1 MKNIRILVVDD
12 HQIVRQGIRSLLS
25 NYPDFDI
32 VGEAADGAEALGQVQ
47 RLAPDVT
54 LLDIRMP
61 GESGLEVL
69 RQIRQIQPEAKVLM
83 LTSFDDEEYILEALR
98 AGAQGFVLKNV
109 SDEML
114 VRAIHAVCRGEHT
127 FSPQITK
134 QVVRWVTAAPAPPAP
149 LPSEKPVFDPDE
161 QQILHLLV
169 EGASN
174 TTIATQ
180 LYLSHT
186 TLKRKLRRIF
196 AKMEVDTRAQAA
208 AEAVRRGLV

>member
-1 MKNIRILVVDD
+1 MTPIRILVVDD

-25 NYPDFDI
+25 NYPEFDI
-32 VGEAADGAEALGQVQ
+32 VGEAADGTMALSQVQ
-47 RLAPDVT
+47 QLTPDVT
-54 LLDIRMP
+54 LLDIRLP

-69 RQIRQIQPEAKVLM
+69 RRIREIQPEARVLM
-83 LTSFDDEEYILEALR
+83 LTSFEDEEYVIGALR

-114 VRAIHAVCRGEHT
+114 VQAIHSVCRGEHA
-127 FSPQITK
+127 FSPQITE
-134 QVVRWVTAAPAPPAP
+134 QVVRWVTAAPAPSPP
-149 LPSEKPVFDPDE
+149 LEKPAFDGDE

-174 TTIATQ
+174 TAIASQ
-180 LYLSHT
+180 LYLSNT
-186 TLKRKLRRIF
+186 TLKRKLRKLF
-196 AKMEVDTRAQAA
+196 AKMNVQTRAQAA

>member
-1 MKNIRILVVDD
+1 MTQIRILVVDD

-32 VGEAADGAEALGQVQ
+32 VGEAADGAAALGQVQ
-47 RLAPDVT
+47 QLAPDVT

-69 RQIRQIQPEAKVLM
+69 RQIRQAQPEAKVLM
-83 LTSFDDEEYILEALR
+83 LTSFDDEEYVLEALR

-114 VRAIHAVCRGEHT
+114 VRAIHAVCRGEHA
-127 FSPQITK
+127 FSPQITE
-134 QVVRWVTAAPAPPAP
+134 QVVRWVTAAPAPPVPPPKNPA
-149 LPSEKPVFDPDE
+149 FDPDE

-174 TTIATQ
+174 TAIAGQ
-180 LYLSHT
+180 LYLSQT
-186 TLKRKLRRIF
+186 TLKRKLRKIF
-196 AKMEVDTRAQAA
+196 AKMEVDSRAQAA

>member
-1 MKNIRILVVDD
+1 MTQIRILVVDD

-32 VGEAADGAEALGQVQ
+32 VGEAADGAAALGQVQ
-47 RLAPDVT
+47 HLAPDVT
-54 LLDIRMP
+54 LLDIRLP

-69 RQIRQIQPEAKVLM
+69 RRIRQVQPEAKVLM
-83 LTSFDDEEYILEALR
+83 LTSFDDEEYVLEALR

-114 VRAIHAVCRGEHT
+114 VRAIHAVCRGEHA
-127 FSPQITK
+127 FSPQITE
-134 QVVRWVTAAPAPPAP
+134 QVVRWVTAAPASPVPPP
-149 LPSEKPVFDPDE
+149 KNPVFDPDE
-161 QQILHLLV
+161 QQILRLLV
-169 EGASN
+169 AGASN
-174 TTIATQ
+174 TAIANQ
-180 LYLSHT
+180 LYLSNT
-186 TLKRKLRRIF
+186 TLKRKLRKIF

>member
-1 MKNIRILVVDD
+1 MRQIRILVVDD

-32 VGEAADGAEALGQVQ
+32 VGEAADGAAALGQVQ
-47 RLAPDVT
+47 QLAPDVT
-54 LLDIRMP
+54 LLDIRLP

-69 RQIRQIQPEAKVLM
+69 RQIRQAQPEAKVLM
-83 LTSFDDEEYILEALR
+83 LTSFDDEEYVLEALR

-114 VRAIHAVCRGEHT
+114 VRAIHAVCRGEHA
-127 FSPQITK
+127 FSPQITE
-134 QVVRWVTAAPAPPAP
+134 QVVRWVTAAPAPPVP
-149 LPSEKPVFDPDE
+149 PKKPVFEPDE

-174 TTIATQ
+174 TAIAAQ

-186 TLKRKLRRIF
+186 TLKRKLRKIF

>member
-1 MKNIRILVVDD
+1 MTQIRILVVDD

-32 VGEAADGAEALGQVQ
+32 VGEAADGAAALGQVQ
-47 RLAPDVT
+47 QLAPDVT
-54 LLDIRMP
+54 LLDVRLP

-69 RQIRQIQPEAKVLM
+69 RQIRQVQPEAKVLM
-83 LTSFDDEEYILEALR
+83 LTSFDDEEYVLEALR

-114 VRAIHAVCRGEHT
+114 VRAIHAVCRGEHA
-127 FSPQITK
+127 FSPQITE

-149 LPSEKPVFDPDE
+149 PKNPVFDPDE
-161 QQILHLLV
+161 QQILRLLV

-174 TTIATQ
+174 TAIASQ

-196 AKMEVDTRAQAA
+196 VKMEVDSRAQAA

>member
-1 MKNIRILVVDD
+1 MTQIRILVVDD

-32 VGEAADGAEALGQVQ
+32 VGEAADGAAALGQVQ
-47 RLAPDVT
+47 QLAPDVT

-69 RQIRQIQPEAKVLM
+69 RRIRQVQPEAKVLM
-83 LTSFDDEEYILEALR
+83 LTSFDDEEYVLEALR

-114 VRAIHAVCRGEHT
+114 VRAIHAVCRGEHA
-127 FSPQITK
+127 FSPQITE
-134 QVVRWVTAAPAPPAP
+134 QVVRWVTAAPAPPV
-149 LPSEKPVFDPDE
+149 LPPKNPVFDPDE
-161 QQILHLLV
+161 QQILRLLV

-174 TTIATQ
+174 TAIAGQ
-180 LYLSHT
+180 LYLGQT